1 MKILSVPDDTN
12 IFLLRDIN
20 GHTRIQPNLKP
31 DEKTS
36 SSKANFSRIQ
46 ALWTVARKNRIVEPG
61 QMVWLQLYIKLF
73 RVHFVNSIFDNS
85 N

>member
-1 MKILSVPDDTN
+1 MKILSVPDDTD

-20 GHTRIQPNLKP
+20 DHTRIQS

-36 SSKANFSRIQ
+36 SSKTNFSKIQ

-73 RVHFVNSIFDNS
+73 GVHFVNSILDN
-85 N
+85 NN